1 MANVNV
7 TLRRYNGN
15 WETKLFPKTTVD
27 QITDLST
34 VGTSLLN
41 KENPTVDSF
50 IRINQNGSV
59 DYLTAAQLKSAEDG
73 IDAADAVHQHSIA
86 DITNTTALGGDDV
99 SLQDKLN
106 AKANLSD
113 GKIVSSEIPEFLF
126 SGMRFIRTATS
137 ADDMT
142 ILLAAINGTSDKEK
156 KGGYFVATADFTLVP
171 GTNTALTVEYGDDG
185 DEVGAS
191 VLVEKGDWIVYAGN
205 NDFAIVNNTYRL
217 ATTGSNGI
225 VRLSLGTNTLRSQL
239 QTESNGEYVMDE
251 KAVRTVIKD
260 LFYQSTTPASAQ
272 TGDLWFEGT
281 FA

>member
-27 QITDLST
+27 QISDRST
-34 VGTSLLN
+34 VGNNLLL
-41 KENPTVDSF
+41 KANPNADSF
-50 IRINQNGSV
+50 IQVEDDGDIT
-59 DYLTAAQLKSAEDG
+59 YLNATQLKEA
-73 IDAADAVHQHSIA
+73 IDAAHETHQHSIA
-86 DITNTTALGGDDV
+86 DITNTAALGGDDV